1 MKKMSKFEADLH
13 CHTTASDGL
22 LTPAEIVELAASK
35 GMKAIGIT
43 DHDTID
49 GWKEAEEAA
58 ETLGLKV
65 IKGIEINTDWQ
76 NREIHILGYLLDD
89 NSDSFNKQIL
99 EIQQKRIIRI
109 KKILDKLEQLNMNI
123 TFEEVMEY
131 AKGKAI
137 GRPHVAQAMVKRGY
151 VKDFRE
157 VFDSYLRVGGSAY
170 VPRYKLTPTE
180 AISIIREAK
189 GVAVLAHPGNRQ
201 IEKEI
206 RQWKEEGLQ
215 GIEVYHPDHSL
226 EDSVRYGI
234 LAAKLELIATGG
246 SDFHGKG
253 LKPGIDIGDWGVGL
267 EVVDQLERV
276 KHNSLG

>member
-1 MKKMSKFEADLH
+1 MKRNSRFEADLH

-22 LTPAEIVELAASK
+22 LTPTEIVELASSK

-49 GWKEAEEAA
+49 GWQEAERAA
-58 ETLGLKV
+58 EKQTIKV

-76 NREIHILGYLLDD
+76 QREIHILGYLLDD
-89 NSDSFNKQIL
+89 KSISFNKKIYELQH
-99 EIQQKRIIRI
+99 QRIIRI
-109 KKILDKLEQLNMNI
+109 QEILSKLERLGMSI

-137 GRPHVAQAMVKRGY
+137 GRPHVAHAMVKKGY

-157 VFDSYLRVGGSAY
+157 VFDSYLKAGGKAY

-180 AISIIREAK
+180 AISIIREAQ
-189 GVAVLAHPGNRQ
+189 GVAVLAHPGSQQ

-206 RQWKEEGLQ
+206 RQWKDEGLQ
-215 GIEVYHPDHSL
+215 GIEVSHPDHSS
-226 EDSVRYGI
+226 EDSARYSE
-234 LAAKLELIATGG
+234 LSEKLGLITTGG
-246 SDFHGKG
+246 SDFHGKS
-253 LKPGIDIGDWGVGL
+253 LKPGIEIGNWGVSL
-267 EVVDQLERV
+267 EVVEQLERV
-276 KHNSLG
+276 KHTSLS

>member
-1 MKKMSKFEADLH
+1 MKNKSKFEADLH

-22 LTPAEIVELAASK
+22 LTPKEIVELASSK

-49 GWKEAEEAA
+49 GWREAEEAA
-58 ETLGLKV
+58 ETIAIKV
-65 IKGIEINTDWQ
+65 VKGIEINTDWQ
-76 NREIHILGYLLDD
+76 NREIHILGYLLED

-109 KKILDKLEQLNMNI
+109 KEILNKLERLSMRI

-151 VKDFRE
+151 AKDFRE
-157 VFDSYLRVGGSAY
+157 VFDSYLRVGGLAY

-180 AISIIREAK
+180 AISIIRGAK

-206 RQWKEEGLQ
+206 RQWKEDGLQ

-226 EDSVRYGI
+226 EDSVRYSM
-234 LAAKLELIATGG
+234 LAAKSGLIATGG

-253 LKPGIDIGDWGVGL
+253 LKPGVELGDWGVGL
-267 EVVDQLERV
+267 GVVKLLERA
-276 KHNSLG
+276 KHTS